1 MLRTLWS
8 NSKGE
13 KGGRTEV
20 VESFGNQSREG
31 KTIFPVRVLL
41 LMHLAPHGLVGI
53 CVPLLDRVL
62 RSHIRSGSHHE
73 EDQACHRRH
82 RDGQAARRG
91 RVESRVSE

>member
-53 CVPLLDRVL
+53 CVPLPDRVL
-62 RSHIRSGSHHE
+62 RSHIRSGSHGE
-73 EDQACHRRH
+73 E
-82 RDGQAARRG
+82 GWNRG
-91 RVESRVSE
+91 